1 MTGGGSLGAVQVG
14 IATALLQHG
23 MEPDILVGTSVGAVK
38 PAYLSGPGA
47 TGERLASLAA
57 IWSGMRR
64 RDRFSLQPRRE
75 LVAAL
80 LRAALL

>member
-1 MTGGGSLGAVQVG
+1 VNA
-14 IATALLQHG
+14 
-23 MEPDILVGTSVGAVK
+23 
-38 PAYLSGPGA
+38 AYLPGPGA
-47 TGERLASLAA
+47 TGERLAPLAA

>member
-1 MTGGGSLGAVQVG
+1 VNA
-14 IATALLQHG
+14 
-23 MEPDILVGTSVGAVK
+23 
-38 PAYLSGPGA
+38 AYLPGPGA
-47 TGERLASLAA
+47 TGERLAPLAA

-75 LVAAL
+75 LVDAL